1 MISKFHRVLDPLDVE
16 ILERAFDE
24 AWAAVKGGETAI
36 ESNCDQALEA
46 ALHREL
52 IEIAGVYGVTESDTL
67 RGLARIGVRR
77 EPLLSTASDQKMG
90 RGEFPY

>member
-24 AWAAVKGGETAI
+24 AWAAFKEGETVI
-36 ESNCDQALEA
+36 ESDCDQALEA

-52 IEIAGVYGVTESDTL
+52 IEIAKLYGVTELDTL
-67 RGLARIGVRR
+67 RRLARIGMRR
-77 EPLLSTASDQKMG
+77 EPFLSIASDQ
-90 RGEFPY
+90 R